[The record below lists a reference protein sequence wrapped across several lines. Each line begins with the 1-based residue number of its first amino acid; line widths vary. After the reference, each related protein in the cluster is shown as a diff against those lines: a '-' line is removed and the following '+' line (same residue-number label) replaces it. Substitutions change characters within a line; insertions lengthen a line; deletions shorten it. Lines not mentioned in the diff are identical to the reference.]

1 MRSCRAAS
9 SSSRRRSLFPKFFF
23 RRGLGAAAGSG
34 CAVRA
39 GFSAGDAAMASP
51 LVGYGLAA
59 ERFHNVE
66 QGELRGVLLLLP
78 LGLPSGAE
86 RLPFLLCEAE
96 KVVQGHQW
104 LLRDGFLRF
113 RADNGRFFHNR
124 LRRFPSRHAA
134 VPAWITPA
142 PVQCVPEDFPPVL
155 PPVRATS
162 RTGEKRR

>member
-1 MRSCRAAS
+1 MFQPFTGEGAWLHALLPCGLFLRPAA
-9 SSSRRRSLFPKFFF
+9 LPFPEFFF
-23 RRGLGAAAGSG
+23 RRGLGCG
-34 CAVRA
+34 CRF
-39 GFSAGDAAMASP
+39 GLCSPGRLFCGRCGNGIPFS
-51 LVGYGLAA
+51 GYGLAA

-66 QGELRGVLLLLP
+66 QGELRGLLLLLP

-124 LRRFPSRHAA
+124 LRRFRRDTLLFRH
-134 VPAWITPA
+134 V
-142 PVQCVPEDFPPVL
+142 
-155 PPVRATS
+155 
-162 RTGEKRR
+162 